1 MVRWW
6 HLAALLALVGPAN
19 AADLSLQRI
28 MLSSGGVGYFEY
40 EATVDG
46 NATLSLDVPL
56 DQVDDILKSLVVY
69 DDSGTAGEVT
79 LPGREPL
86 TQSFVDLPF
95 GQAALDSLPALL
107 NALQGAEV
115 RVTGAKPMNGHLLRV
130 VEETSRGADGLAISR
145 NRVTLVTDAGIEQ
158 VILEDAGSIAFADP
172 ELQKK
177 VATAL
182 SRLAFHRSDGR
193 RQLTIESHGSG
204 KRVIRVGYVVGVPLW
219 KASYRLSLPADP
231 HADHARLQGW
241 AILENFSGQ
250 DWHDVSLTLLSGNPI
265 TFRQALFES
274 YYVQR
279 PSVPVEVAG
288 HVLPKLDE
296 GGIGGALGARDAASA
311 SPAPQ
316 QKALALARSVAEA
329 APAPSPRAPPPPA
342 NAPAHVEA
350 AETVENVTQTVFN
363 LPYKVS
369 VAAGQSLVL
378 PILDRELPAQRIDL
392 YQSSAD
398 QRHPLA
404 AIALAND
411 GETGLPPGVLTLYE
425 QTTAGGAATYLG
437 DARFAAFPPSERRM
451 LSSAVDAKV
460 TVDRSSEEQQAIV
473 KAAIAQGVMRLTRLA
488 RQITTYRIK
497 TAGDGEH
504 RLLIEHPRLAGW
516 SLATPDPTHVE
527 LSADAYRIPVTL
539 TGSKQNNVV
548 VTMER
553 PLEETIRLLDLADDR
568 LGVFVASNELEP
580 PVKKALGELASRRQA
595 LGRQNAELD
604 KLKEQRHQ
612 LVEDEKRLR
621 DNLAAVGRD
630 TALYKQTL
638 DKLSDTEATITNL
651 STATEKAA
659 TEIETAREQLQAF
672 VSALIL

>member
-6 HLAALLALVGPAN
+6 QAAVLFAMLEPAN
-19 AADLSLQRI
+19 AADLELQRI

-46 NATLSLDVPL
+46 NARLSLDVPL
-56 DQVDDILKSLVVY
+56 GQVDDILKSLAVY
-69 DDSGTAGEVT
+69 DDSGSAGEIT

-95 GQAALDSLPALL
+95 DRSALDSAPALF
-107 NALQGAEV
+107 NSLQGAEV
-115 RVTGAKPMNGHLLRV
+115 RVTGAKPMSGRLLRV

-145 NRVTLVTDAGIEQ
+145 NRVTLVTDAGTEQ
-158 VILEDAGSIAFADP
+158 FVLEDADSIAFVDP

-182 SRLAFHRSDGR
+182 SRLSSDRSDGR
-193 RQLTIESHGSG
+193 RQLTLESHGVG

-231 HADHARLQGW
+231 HADHARVQGW

-250 DWHDVSLTLLSGNPI
+250 DWRDVSLTLLSGNPI

-296 GGIGGALGARDAASA
+296 GGVGGALEARDAASA

-329 APAPSPRAPPPPA
+329 APAPSPRAPPLPA
-342 NAPAHVEA
+342 NAPARAEA

-378 PILDRELPAQRIDL
+378 PILDRGLPATRIDL
-392 YQSSAD
+392 YQSSVD
-398 QRHPLA
+398 QHHPLA

-411 GETGLPPGVLTLYE
+411 GETGLPPGVLTLYV
-425 QTTAGGAATYLG
+425 TA
-437 DARFAAFPPSERRM
+437 
-451 LSSAVDAKV
+451 LS
-460 TVDRSSEEQQAIV
+460 
-473 KAAIAQGVMRLTRLA
+473 RLA
-488 RQITTYRIK
+488 SYHSDGRRRLNIESHGSGKRVVRIGYVVSVPLWKASYR
-497 TAGDGEH
+497 
-504 RLLIEHPRLAGW
+504 L
-516 SLATPDPTHVE
+516 SLPTDPQADHARVQGCGKPCKF
-527 LSADAYRIPVTL
+527 SAY
-539 TGSKQNNVV
+539 
-548 VTMER
+548 
-553 PLEETIRLLDLADDR
+553 
-568 LGVFVASNELEP
+568 
-580 PVKKALGELASRRQA
+580 
-595 LGRQNAELD
+595 
-604 KLKEQRHQ
+604 
-612 LVEDEKRLR
+612 
-621 DNLAAVGRD
+621 
-630 TALYKQTL
+630 
-638 DKLSDTEATITNL
+638 
-651 STATEKAA
+651 
-659 TEIETAREQLQAF
+659 
-672 VSALIL
+672 

>member
-6 HLAALLALVGPAN
+6 PAAIFFAMIGPAN
-19 AADLSLQRI
+19 AADLQLQRI

-46 NATLSLDVPL
+46 NARLSLDVPL
-56 DQVDDILKSLVVY
+56 DQVDDILKSLAVY
-69 DDSGTAGEVT
+69 DDSGSAGEIT

-95 GQAALDSLPALL
+95 DRSALDSAPSLL
-107 NALQGAEV
+107 NSLQGAEV
-115 RVTGAKPMNGHLLRV
+115 RVTGAKPMSGRLLHV
-130 VEETSRGADGLAISR
+130 VEETSRGADSLAISR

-158 VILEDAGSIAFADP
+158 FVLEDADSIAFVDP

-182 SRLAFHRSDGR
+182 SRLSSHRSDDR
-193 RQLTIESHGSG
+193 RQLTLESHGLG
-204 KRVIRVGYVVGVPLW
+204 KRVIRVGYVVGMPLW
-219 KASYRLSLPADP
+219 KASYRLSLAADP

-296 GGIGGALGARDAASA
+296 GGVGGALEARDAAAA
-311 SPAPQ
+311 SSAPQ
-316 QKALALARSVAEA
+316 LKRTMGLARSVAEA
-329 APAPSPRAPPPPA
+329 APAPPPPA
-342 NAPAHVEA
+342 SVPARIEA

-378 PILDRELPAQRIDL
+378 PILDRELPAQRIGL

-404 AIALAND
+404 AIALANV

-425 QTTAGGAATYLG
+425 QTAEGDATYVG
-437 DARFAAFPPSERRM
+437 DARLAAFPPNEKRM
-451 LSSAVDAKV
+451 LSYAVDAKV

-473 KAAIAQGVMRLTRLA
+473 KAAIARGVMRLTRLA
-488 RQITTYRIK
+488 RQITTYRVK
-497 TAGDGEH
+497 TASDGEH
-504 RLLIEHPRLAGW
+504 HLLIEHPRLAGW
-516 SLATPDPTHVE
+516 SLAAPDPAHVE

-539 TGSKQNNVV
+539 TGDKQSVIA
-548 VTMER
+548 VTLER
-553 PLEETIRLLDLADDR
+553 PLEETIRLIDLADDR
-568 LGVFVASNELEP
+568 LGVLVASNELDP
-580 PVKKALGELASRRQA
+580 SVKKALGELAVRRQA

-604 KLKEQRHQ
+604 KLKEQRRQ

-621 DNLAAVGRD
+621 DNLNAVGHD

-638 DKLSDTEATITNL
+638 DKLGETETAIGTL
-651 STATEKAA
+651 STDIGKGTAEA
-659 TEIETAREQLQAF
+659 ETAKEQLQDF
-672 VSALIL
+672 ISALTL

>member
-6 HLAALLALVGPAN
+6 QAAVLLAVVGPAN

-46 NATLSLDVPL
+46 NAALSLDVPL

-69 DDSGTAGEVT
+69 DDGGTAGEVT

-86 TQSFVDLPF
+86 TQAFVDLPF
-95 GQAALDSLPALL
+95 DRAALDSAPALL
-107 NALQGAEV
+107 NALQGSEV
-115 RVTGAKPMNGHLLRV
+115 RVTGAKPMSGRLLRV
-130 VEETSRGADGLAISR
+130 VEETSRGADNLAIPR
-145 NRVTLVTDAGIEQ
+145 NRVTLLTDAGIEQ
-158 VILEDAGSIAFADP
+158 FILEDANSLAFIDP

-177 VATAL
+177 VAAAL
-182 SRLAFHRSDGR
+182 SRLAAHRSDGR
-193 RQLTIESHGSG
+193 RRLTLESHGTGS
-204 KRVIRVGYVVGVPLW
+204 RSIRVGYVIGVPLW
-219 KASYRLSLPADP
+219 KASYRLSLPGDSKADR
-231 HADHARLQGW
+231 ARLQGW

-250 DWHDVSLTLLSGNPI
+250 AWHDVSLTLLSGNPV
-265 TFRQALFES
+265 TFRQSLFES
-274 YYVQR
+274 YYVAR

-288 HVLPKLDE
+288 RVLPKLDT
-296 GGIGGALGARDAASA
+296 GGIGGALGARDAATP

-316 QKALALARSVAEA
+316 QKSLAMARSTAEA
-329 APAPSPRAPPPPA
+329 APAPPPPA
-342 NAPAHVEA
+342 SAPARIEA
-350 AETVENVTQTVFN
+350 AQTAESETQTVFT

-378 PILDRELPAQRIDL
+378 PILDRELPAQRLDL

-404 AIALAND
+404 AIALNND

-425 QTTAGGAATYLG
+425 QGTAGGATYLG
-437 DARFAAFPPSERRM
+437 DARLAAFPPSERRM
-451 LSSAVDAKV
+451 LSYAVDGKV
-460 TVDRSSEEQQAIV
+460 TVDRSSEEQHAIV
-473 KAAIAQGVMRLTRLA
+473 KAVISQGVMRLTRLA
-488 RQITTYRIK
+488 RQITTYRLK
-497 TAGDGEH
+497 AAGDGEH
-504 RLLIEHPRLAGW
+504 RLLIEHPRPAGW
-516 SLATPDPTHVE
+516 SLATPDPTYVE
-527 LSADAYRIPVTL
+527 LTADAYRIPATL
-539 TGSKQNNVV
+539 TGSKQSNVA

-553 PLEETIRLLDLADDR
+553 QLEETIRLLDLADDR
-568 LGVFVASNELEP
+568 LSVLVATNELEP
-580 PVKKALGELASRRQA
+580 SVKKALGELASRRQA
-595 LGRQNAELD
+595 LGRHNTELD
-604 KLKEQRHQ
+604 KLKEQRRQ

-638 DKLSDTEATITNL
+638 DKLGETEASITTL
-651 STATEKAA
+651 STAIEKTAG
-659 TEIETAREQLQAF
+659 EIETAKEQLQAF

>member
-6 HLAALLALVGPAN
+6 QAAVLLAVVGPAN

-46 NATLSLDVPL
+46 NAALSLDVPL

-69 DDSGTAGEVT
+69 DDGGTAGEVT

-86 TQSFVDLPF
+86 TQAFVDLPF
-95 GQAALDSLPALL
+95 DRAALDSAPALL
-107 NALQGAEV
+107 NALQGSEV
-115 RVTGAKPMNGHLLRV
+115 RVTGAKPMSGRLLRV
-130 VEETSRGADGLAISR
+130 VEETSRGADNLAIPR
-145 NRVTLVTDAGIEQ
+145 NRVTLLTDAGIEQ
-158 VILEDAGSIAFADP
+158 FILEDANSLAFIDL

-177 VATAL
+177 VAAAL
-182 SRLAFHRSDGR
+182 SRLAAHRSDGR
-193 RQLTIESHGSG
+193 RRLTLESHGTGS
-204 KRVIRVGYVVGVPLW
+204 RSIRVGYVIGVPLW
-219 KASYRLSLPADP
+219 KASYRLSLPGDSKADR
-231 HADHARLQGW
+231 ARLQGW

-250 DWHDVSLTLLSGNPI
+250 AWHDVSLTLLSGNPV
-265 TFRQALFES
+265 TFRQSLFES
-274 YYVQR
+274 YYVVR

-288 HVLPKLDE
+288 RVLPKLDT
-296 GGIGGALGARDAASA
+296 GGIGGALGARDAATP

-316 QKALALARSVAEA
+316 QKSLAMARSTAEA
-329 APAPSPRAPPPPA
+329 APAPPPPA
-342 NAPAHVEA
+342 SAPARIEA
-350 AETVENVTQTVFN
+350 AQTAESETQTVFT

-378 PILDRELPAQRIDL
+378 PILDRELPAQRLDL

-404 AIALAND
+404 AIALNND

-425 QTTAGGAATYLG
+425 QGTAGGATYLG
-437 DARFAAFPPSERRM
+437 DARLAAFPPGERRM
-451 LSSAVDAKV
+451 LSYAVDGKV
-460 TVDRSSEEQQAIV
+460 TVDRSSEEQHAIV
-473 KAAIAQGVMRLTRLA
+473 KAVISQGVMRLTRLA
-488 RQITTYRIK
+488 RQITTYRLK
-497 TAGDGEH
+497 AAGDGEH
-504 RLLIEHPRLAGW
+504 RLLIEHPRPAGW
-516 SLATPDPTHVE
+516 SLATPDPTYVE
-527 LSADAYRIPVTL
+527 LTADAYRIPATL
-539 TGSKQNNVV
+539 TGSKQSNVA

-553 PLEETIRLLDLADDR
+553 QLEETIRLLDLADDR
-568 LGVFVASNELEP
+568 LSVLVATNELEP
-580 PVKKALGELASRRQA
+580 SVKKALGELASRRQA
-595 LGRQNAELD
+595 LGRHNTELD
-604 KLKEQRHQ
+604 KLKEQRRQ

-638 DKLSDTEATITNL
+638 DKLGETEASITTL
-651 STATEKAA
+651 STAIEKTAG
-659 TEIETAREQLQAF
+659 EIETAKEQLQAF

>member
-19 AADLSLQRI
+19 AADLSLQRV

-69 DDSGTAGEVT
+69 DDGGTAGEVT

-86 TQSFVDLPF
+86 TQTFVDLPF
-95 GQAALDSLPALL
+95 DRTALDSAPALL

-115 RVTGAKPMNGHLLRV
+115 RVTGAKPMNGRLLRV
-130 VEETSRGADGLAISR
+130 VDETSRGPDNFAIPR
-145 NRVTLVTDAGIEQ
+145 NRVTLLTDGGIEQ
-158 VILEDAGSIAFADP
+158 FILEDADSVAFVDP

-177 VATAL
+177 VAAAL
-182 SRLAFHRSDGR
+182 SRLAAYRSDGR
-193 RQLTIESHGSG
+193 RHLTLESHGTGTRS
-204 KRVIRVGYVVGVPLW
+204 IRVGYVVAVPLW
-219 KASYRLSLPADP
+219 KASYRLSLPGDP
-231 HADHARLQGW
+231 RADHARLQGW

-250 DWHDVSLTLLSGNPI
+250 PWHDVSLTLLSGNPV
-265 TFRQALFES
+265 TFRQSLFES
-274 YYVQR
+274 YYVTR
-279 PSVPVEVAG
+279 PNVPVEVAG
-288 HVLPKLDE
+288 RVLPKLDT
-296 GGIGGALGARDAASA
+296 GSIGAELAARDAAA
-311 SPAPQ
+311 PSPAPQ
-316 QKALALARSVAEA
+316 QKALAMARSAAEA
-329 APAPSPRAPPPPA
+329 VPAPLPPA
-342 NAPAHVEA
+342 SVPAQIEA
-350 AETVENVTQTVFN
+350 AQAAESVTQIVFA
-363 LPYKVS
+363 LPYNVS

-378 PILDRELPAQRIDL
+378 PILDRELPAQRIDV

-404 AIALAND
+404 AIALNND

-425 QTTAGGAATYLG
+425 QAMAAGATYLG
-437 DARFAAFPPSERRM
+437 DARLAAFPPGERRM
-451 LSSAVDAKV
+451 LSYAVNSKV
-460 TVDRSSEEQQAIV
+460 TVDRSSEDQHAIV

-488 RQITTYRIK
+488 RQITTYRLR
-497 TAGDGEH
+497 AVSDGEH
-504 RLLIEHPRLAGW
+504 RLLIEQPRLAGW

-527 LSADAYRIPVTL
+527 FSADAYRIPVTL

-568 LGVFVASNELEP
+568 LGALVASNELEP
-580 PVKKALGELASRRQA
+580 SVKKALGELASRRQA

-604 KLKEQRHQ
+604 KLKERRRQ
-612 LVEDEKRLR
+612 LVDDEKRLR

-638 DKLSDTEATITNL
+638 DKLGETEATITNL
-651 STATEKAA
+651 STAIEKTAA
-659 TEIETAREQLQAF
+659 EIETAKEQLQAF

>member
-6 HLAALLALVGPAN
+6 HLAVLLALVVPAN
-19 AADLSLQRI
+19 AADLSLQRV

-40 EATVDG
+40 QATVDG
-46 NATLSLDVPL
+46 DATLSLDVPL

-69 DDSGTAGEVT
+69 DDGGTAGEVT

-86 TQSFVDLPF
+86 TQTFVDLPF
-95 GQAALDSLPALL
+95 DRTALDSAPALL

-115 RVTGAKPMNGHLLRV
+115 RVTGAKPMNGRLLRV
-130 VEETSRGADGLAISR
+130 VEETSRGADNLAIPR
-145 NRVTLVTDAGIEQ
+145 NRVTLLTDAGIEQ
-158 VILEDAGSIAFADP
+158 FLLEDADSIAFVDP
-172 ELQKK
+172 DLQKK
-177 VATAL
+177 VAAAL
-182 SRLAFHRSDGR
+182 SRLAAHRSDGR
-193 RQLTIESHGSG
+193 RRLTLESRGTGS
-204 KRVIRVGYVVGVPLW
+204 RSIRVGYVVGVPLW
-219 KASYRLSLPADP
+219 KASYRLSLSGDP
-231 HADHARLQGW
+231 KADHARLQGW

-250 DWHDVSLTLLSGNPI
+250 AWHDVSLTLLSGNPV
-265 TFRQALFES
+265 TFRQSLFES
-274 YYVQR
+274 YYVAR

-288 HVLPKLDE
+288 RVLPELDA
-296 GGIGGALGARDAASA
+296 GGIWGALGARDAATP
-311 SPAPQ
+311 SPGPQ
-316 QKALALARSVAEA
+316 QKALAMARSAVEA
-329 APAPSPRAPPPPA
+329 APAPARPA
-342 NAPAHVEA
+342 SASAGIKA
-350 AETVENVTQTVFN
+350 AETAEGVTQTVFT

-404 AIALAND
+404 AISLNND

-437 DARFAAFPPSERRM
+437 DARLAAFPPSERRM
-451 LSSAVDAKV
+451 LSYAVDAKV

-488 RQITTYRIK
+488 RQITTYRLK
-497 TAGDGEH
+497 AASDGEH
-504 RLLIEHPRLAGW
+504 SLLIEQPRLAGW

-672 VSALIL
+672 VFALIL

>member
-28 MLSSGGVGYFEY
+28 MLSSGGVGYFEN

-46 NATLSLDVPL
+46 DATLSLDVPL

-69 DDSGTAGEVT
+69 DDGGTAGEVT

-86 TQSFVDLPF
+86 TQTFVDLPF
-95 GQAALDSLPALL
+95 DRTALDSAPTLL

-115 RVTGAKPMNGHLLRV
+115 RVTGAKPMNGRLLRV
-130 VEETSRGADGLAISR
+130 VEETSRGADNLAIPR
-145 NRVTLVTDAGIEQ
+145 NRVTLLTDAGIEQ
-158 VILEDAGSIAFADP
+158 FILEDADSIAFVDP

-177 VATAL
+177 VAAAL
-182 SRLAFHRSDGR
+182 SRLAAYRSDGR
-193 RQLTIESHGSG
+193 RRLTLESHGTGTRS
-204 KRVIRVGYVVGVPLW
+204 IRVGYVVAVPLW
-219 KASYRLSLPADP
+219 KASYRLSLPGDPRADR
-231 HADHARLQGW
+231 ARLQGW

-250 DWHDVSLTLLSGNPI
+250 LWHDMSLTLLSGNPV
-265 TFRQALFES
+265 TFRQSLFES
-274 YYVQR
+274 YYVTR
-279 PSVPVEVAG
+279 PNVPVEVAG
-288 HVLPKLDE
+288 RVLPKLDT
-296 GGIGGALGARDAASA
+296 GSIGAELAVAP

-316 QKALALARSVAEA
+316 QKVLAMARSAAEA
-329 APAPSPRAPPPPA
+329 VPAPPPPA
-342 NAPAHVEA
+342 SAPAQIETAQA
-350 AETVENVTQTVFN
+350 AESMTQIVFA

-378 PILDRELPAQRIDL
+378 PILDRELPAQRIDV

-404 AIALAND
+404 AIALNND

-425 QTTAGGAATYLG
+425 QATAAGATYLG
-437 DARFAAFPPSERRM
+437 DARLAAFPPGERRM
-451 LSSAVDAKV
+451 LSYAVNSKV
-460 TVDRSSEEQQAIV
+460 TVDRSSEEQHAIV

-488 RQITTYRIK
+488 RQITTYRLR
-497 TAGDGEH
+497 AASDGEH
-504 RLLIEHPRLAGW
+504 RLLIEQPRLAGW

-527 LSADAYRIPVTL
+527 FSADAYRIPVTL
-539 TGSKQNNVV
+539 TASKQNNVV

-568 LGVFVASNELEP
+568 LGVLVASNELEP
-580 PVKKALGELASRRQA
+580 SVKKALGELATQRQA

-604 KLKEQRHQ
+604 KLKERRRQ
-612 LVEDEKRLR
+612 LVDDEKRLR

-638 DKLSDTEATITNL
+638 DKLGETEATITNL
-651 STATEKAA
+651 STAIEKTAA
-659 TEIETAREQLQAF
+659 EIETAKEQLQAF
-672 VSALIL
+672 VSTLIL